1 MIIRSV
7 SYNRQ
12 TGEFEHGMPFDGHQ
26 AYPLGYCKD
35 RMIIT
40 DKEFFTHYN
49 AEAEL
54 DLFPEEENDIIFTRE
69 EIEVFLLDNWI
80 LPFYSEKLNTLAEDV
95 AKAVAHRHAIK
106 G

>member
-7 SYNRQ
+7 VYNRKK
-12 TGEFEHGMPFDGHQ
+12 GEFEHGMPFEGHQ
-26 AYPLGYCKD
+26 AYPLGYSNG
-35 RMIIT
+35 MIVT
-40 DKEFFTHYN
+40 EKEFFTHYN

-69 EIEVFLLDNWI
+69 EIEAFLLDNWI

-95 AKAVAHRHAIK
+95 AKAVAHRYAIK